1 MSETNAA
8 FDGVYFAL
16 EGTAAVV
23 WIVALLMLVAA
34 KPGVAMLRGA
44 VAVQLAL
51 CVALPAI
58 WLVGFPVRNG
68 IEGAGRVLFGAPASI
83 VTGLL
88 GVAWLSL
95 AGRKAGQGAWRSAW
109 PGVAAVGACVLGWAV
124 FLFS

>member
-8 FDGVYFAL
+8 FDGVYLAL
-16 EGTAAVV
+16 EGAGALS
-23 WIVALLMLVAA
+23 WIVALLMLAAA
-34 KPGVAMLRGA
+34 KPSVPMLRGG

-83 VTGLL
+83 VTGML
-88 GVAWLSL
+88 GVAWLAL
-95 AGRKAGQGAWRSAW
+95 AGRKAGQGAWQSAW
-109 PGVAAVGACVLGWAV
+109 PGVAAVAACVLGWTV